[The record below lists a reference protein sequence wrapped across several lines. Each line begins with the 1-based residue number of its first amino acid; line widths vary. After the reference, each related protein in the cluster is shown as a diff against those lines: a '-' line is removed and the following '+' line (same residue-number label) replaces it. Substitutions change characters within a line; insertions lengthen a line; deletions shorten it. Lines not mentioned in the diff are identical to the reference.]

1 MAAQGFRAFLSRL
14 MGRAVSEGT
23 KAATRELDRRTQ
35 SKPTP
40 KARSGRNT
48 SSRNAPSRNAPS
60 RNQPSRNQPSRPV
73 PGPPPSSSSASPIS
87 TNPTQYPGDFTGK
100 ATLTYAPRDDGR
112 PDPGEVVWAWVPFEE
127 DHSQGKDRPVLVI
140 AHEGKYLLGLML
152 TSKDHD
158 RDQEQDARHGRFW
171 LDVGTGA
178 WDRQNR
184 PSEVRLD
191 RVLQLDPA
199 AVRREGAVLDRN
211 RYDEVAAG
219 VRHAKHW

>member
-23 KAATRELDRRTQ
+23 KAATRELDRRTR

-48 SSRNAPSRNAPS
+48 PATPSNRPGRPTSAPPR
-60 RNQPSRNQPSRPV
+60 
-73 PGPPPSSSSASPIS
+73 PGPPSSRASSSPIS
-87 TNPTQYPGDFTGK
+87 TLPNSTPGSPGEYPGDFTGK

-127 DHSQGKDRPVLVI
+127 DHGQGKDRPVLVI
-140 AHEGKYLLGLML
+140 AQQGKYLLGLML

-158 RDQEQDARHGRFW
+158 RDQEQDARHGRYW

-199 AVRREGAVLDRN
+199 AVRREGAVLDRSVYN
-211 RYDEVAAG
+211 EVAAG
-219 VRHAKHW
+219 VRRAKRW